1 MASSLAV
8 EWATKGVRV
17 NALRHE
23 ACFEPVISVLV
34 LKRARCSPGYM
45 MTKLTRTILS
55 KNPELKVVLLL
66 RRPFSQAHAACQRRW
81 ESLTPMGRV
90 WKLMYYLSESDQDF
104 DRWESQ
110 RIWMSV
116 IDIWWQDLMFMLA
129 QGAVVFLASDAS
141 RYMTGSEVRIDG
153 GYCVA

>member
-1 MASSLAV
+1 
-8 EWATKGVRV
+8 
-17 NALRHE
+17 
-23 ACFEPVISVLV
+23 
-34 LKRARCSPGYM
+34 
-45 MTKLTRTILS
+45 
-55 KNPELKVVLLL
+55 
-66 RRPFSQAHAACQRRW
+66 
-81 ESLTPMGRV
+81 MGRV
-90 WKLMYYLSESDQDF
+90 WKLMYYLGESDQDF

-110 RIWMSV
+110 KIWMSV

>member
-1 MASSLAV
+1 
-8 EWATKGVRV
+8 
-17 NALRHE
+17 
-23 ACFEPVISVLV
+23 
-34 LKRARCSPGYM
+34 
-45 MTKLTRTILS
+45 
-55 KNPELKVVLLL
+55 
-66 RRPFSQAHAACQRRW
+66 
-81 ESLTPMGRV
+81 MGRV